1 MASNDPWADSVYSVA
16 SGLLI
21 PMTPQPEGRRSGLPI
36 PPQSPATPP
45 QSGLLM
51 DQLDLDQLEP
61 TNNWTSNQLQ
71 QLPDEH
77 KSGKEAEYD
86 ALSVQG
92 GEDPWKGSVA
102 EDAGSSWTSL
112 RGTNNWCKQPKR
124 KSKELR
130 VISKAKQVETDG
142 QVAAIPP
149 KCLNLVDGKALGS
162 NWVSCSHCCLEWPQ
176 WDVGTVCPY
185 CCKQLVTV

>member
-1 MASNDPWADSVYSVA
+1 MQH
-16 SGLLI
+16 L
-21 PMTPQPEGRRSGLPI
+21 QH
-36 PPQSPATPP
+36 
-45 QSGLLM
+45 
-51 DQLDLDQLEP
+51 LDQLE
-61 TNNWTSNQLQ
+61 
-71 QLPDEH
+71 
-77 KSGKEAEYD
+77 AD
-86 ALSVQG
+86 ALGKQIDVLRKQIALRKQIDALRKQKLTLLEERPERLQKPKRKELKVGISKAKKV
-92 GEDPWKGSVA
+92 ELEALGSRIA

-112 RGTNNWCKQPKR
+112 GGTNNRCKQPKR
-124 KSKELR
+124 KSKELK

-185 CCKQLVTV
+185 CCKQLGTV

>member
-16 SGLLI
+16 SGLSI
-21 PMTPQPEGRRSGLPI
+21 PMTPQGRRSGWPAHPASGLPI

-92 GEDPWKGSVA
+92 GEDPWKGSIA
-102 EDAGSSWTSL
+102 EDAGSSWTSS
-112 RGTNNWCKQPKR
+112 RGTNNRCKQPKR
-124 KSKELR
+124 KSKELK

-149 KCLNLVDGKALGS
+149 K
-162 NWVSCSHCCLEWPQ
+162 CCLEWPQ